1 MANPPPRKCSLPP
14 LTQQVPPSLEP
25 TSANS
30 PRIKRQ
36 ARLAATVRR
45 IERPGALAPLSVCR
59 YSRRHSSICPKS
71 ENAALFR
78 RSSFVA
84 ISKRVILT
92 ALDTPAVIVRVLSD
106 CSYGRRSTNAA
117 FKGSAQNRANLYA
130 KRFRVG
136 ACWIGAGIDRY
147 EDELEFPRWTSIHA
161 SSSPRRP
168 GCAPRIL
175 AFDACHRA
183 AQSRPAKPLG
193 SPFPPLS
200 GPSAASARRVG
211 PSPAPESSEAVNR
224 LFPQACVNP
233 ASFPRLFGI
242 PPPADSPTIRDT
254 LTSSRSDYGC

>member
-1 MANPPPRKCSLPP
+1 M
-14 LTQQVPPSLEP
+14 
-25 TSANS
+25 
-30 PRIKRQ
+30 
-36 ARLAATVRR
+36 
-45 IERPGALAPLSVCR
+45 
-59 YSRRHSSICPKS
+59 
-71 ENAALFR
+71 
-78 RSSFVA
+78 A

-193 SPFPPLS
+193 SPFPPLG
-200 GPSAASARRVG
+200 GPSAASACRVG
-211 PSPAPESSEAVNR
+211 PSRSRIVRGRKSLISTGLCESGEFST
-224 LFPQACVNP
+224 
-233 ASFPRLFGI
+233 
-242 PPPADSPTIRDT
+242 TIRDT
-254 LTSSRSDYGC
+254 LTSSTEQVVGATTAVDKIDRKPKPNLPYR